1 MAKAYTFD
9 ELMAKNKKIANTP
22 LSELYKPNGDE
33 ATEILDIPS
42 LSRDQAAAQASAA
55 AQAAAKALYTGG
67 KYSAPNTLIPGM
79 SYTEWLIKGGMNGMA
94 QKEYD
99 AAVRAAETDYAKT
112 LALYGQNA
120 ETLGR
125 AGLTGSG
132 YTDYL
137 TGAGFSAMQ
146 GAKVAAADTK
156 ALTEAQQRL
165 SYADYLAGVDAQNA
179 QLAAQ
184 ENAKQ
189 EATAANI
196 KSTIDTAIQQG
207 MDDKA
212 IMAMIQQHY
221 GNDFDGYLSGWI
233 ANAHTYNDPLVAQ
246 NAQSAAD
253 AEAAKYREEIFNQLK
268 AGVDPA
274 IVRTNIEYV
283 MKFTGADTSQLDT
296 WMAEAQTA
304 AQPTVDALNEEKTKA
319 DRSAALQA
327 YSTMIS
333 GGLDKDTAL
342 GQLKQEYSDEIVD
355 YAMQTYE
362 TSQANIKAEE
372 QNKTFK
378 QLSDELDLEGL
389 ALGDIPTSAQYK
401 NAVVSGQLTSEQAE
415 ELQNKALEKRKGIL
429 SARYDNLTNEDAPE
443 FLSDVRQLYEAGD
456 VDKDYYVNVALDIV
470 KQNIDSVIED
480 TKSGDHVLKVA
491 NIVNKVVSNSELFGG
506 VQDEVVGEALSGVYV
521 ETKQAVINDTVAKI
535 LGRLGINSNIL
546 NSVNQETIR
555 DYASLL
561 GKATDLSQNAYDTI
575 RSLQNLGT
583 VDVLISLDGYDQ
595 STLKG
600 AASKIRNTEKV
611 QLKIGPAMLDQ
622 YLGANYPDAK
632 IGTVMYYNDKLIY
645 KTAIGWAEL
654 TGVTKGSAGGEEN
667 ANVLFELI
675 KEKYKVKE

>member
-1 MAKAYTFD
+1 MAKAYTFED
-9 ELMAKNKKIANTP
+9 LMKRNNKIANTP
-22 LSELYKPNGDE
+22 ISDIYGDNGDE
-33 ATEILDIPS
+33 AQGEILDVPS
-42 LSRDQAAAQASAA
+42 QTRAQAAAQASAA

-67 KYSAPNTLIPGM
+67 KYSAPDTLIPGM
-79 SYTEWLIKGGMNGMA
+79 SYTEWLMKGGMNGQA

-274 IVRTNIEYV
+274 IVRANIEYV

-304 AQPTVDALNEEKTKA
+304 AQPTIDANNANNAVAEEDDALREYT
-319 DRSAALQA
+319 DL
-327 YSTMIS
+327 IS
-333 GGLDKDTAL
+333 GGLDKNTVIN
-342 GQLKQEYSDEIVD
+342 QLKRDYSESAVN
-355 YAMQTYE
+355 YAVQTYE
-362 TSQANIKAEE
+362 TSQANIKAEA
-372 QNKTFK
+372 QNTTAD
-378 QLSDELDLEGL
+378 QLF
-389 ALGDIPTSAQYK
+389 
-401 NAVVSGQLTSEQAE
+401 
-415 ELQNKALEKRKGIL
+415 KALEAEGITL
-429 SARYDNLTNEDAPE
+429 EQIGNAAAYNNLALAGEITEDQARRLTAEAAKVRYDILKKDFESFGDMDTVSAQDAMTNWMNTINSLDARDLEDYQRA
-443 FLSDVRQLYEAGD
+443 QLYGMLGD
-456 VDKDYYVNVALDIV
+456 ALLSGNIELKKPVSEMLNDIRALDKDKI
-470 KQNIDSVIED
+470 
-480 TKSGDHVLKVA
+480 
-491 NIVNKVVSNSELFGG
+491 
-506 VQDEVVGEALSGVYV
+506 GEAAYNGVVDAFMNSIDVSTAFKTDRVTYGGTSSYKYAIEIDCGKREDGKEASQQIKFTHYDASAQTQESLNNMGPVPLDGEVRTRNGKLYV
-521 ETKQAVINDTVAKI
+521 YDNGEKKWEMLNVVWSTVA
-535 LGRLGINSNIL
+535 
-546 NSVNQETIR
+546 
-555 DYASLL
+555 
-561 GKATDLSQNAYDTI
+561 
-575 RSLQNLGT
+575 
-583 VDVLISLDGYDQ
+583 
-595 STLKG
+595 
-600 AASKIRNTEKV
+600 
-611 QLKIGPAMLDQ
+611 
-622 YLGANYPDAK
+622 
-632 IGTVMYYNDKLIY
+632 
-645 KTAIGWAEL
+645 
-654 TGVTKGSAGGEEN
+654 GEEN
-667 ANVLFELI
+667 AKIMYDMLVRYYSAGIRNGQDFPSEKHKNAI
-675 KEKYKVKE
+675 K

>member
-9 ELMAKNKKIANTP
+9 DLIKRNKKIATTP
-22 LSELYKPNGDE
+22 ISELYKDNGDE

-67 KYSAPNTLIPGM
+67 QYKTPQTLIPGM
-79 SYTEWLIKGGMNGMA
+79 SYTEWLTKGGMNGQA

-184 ENAKQ
+184 ENAKKEALAAEQ

-221 GNDFDGYLSGWI
+221 GNDFDSYLSGWI

-253 AEAAKYREEIFNQLK
+253 AEAAKYREEIFSQLK

-274 IVRTNIEYV
+274 IVRANIEYV

-296 WMAEAQTA
+296 WMAEAQAA
-304 AQPTVDALNEEKTKA
+304 AQPTVDALNAEKTAAETEAAEAAKA
-319 DRSAALQA
+319 EANARQQQANAAYASLIGGDTRYAPAVAERELKNAGYSDDEILAARTNFQA
-327 YSTMIS
+327 NNFDTGVNNIEMATTADQLADYSSEALELSVQAGVLS
-333 GGLDKDTAL
+333 GIQAA
-342 GQLKQEYSDEIVD
+342 QLKQQARAKRAALLANDFKNLKYVDEESAPQAMANWLATVNALSAEDLPDAQRAELYSLYADAVISGNVELKHPVSEMLNDIRTLDKNRIGEAAYDGFIDGFMNAIVIANKPHREYGSGYDNPYYNINIDMGKNSEGKNADQMIQFMVGRVSESE
-355 YAMQTYE
+355 AVALGTGTPGE
-362 TSQANIKAEE
+362 IKAYGNALYAYTTDNRGKNPKWIKLTAIDSTNVAGKDNAKLLYDMFVRYYSS
-372 QNKTFK
+372 NKT
-378 QLSDELDLEGL
+378 S
-389 ALGDIPTSAQYK
+389 S
-401 NAVVSGQLTSEQAE
+401 
-415 ELQNKALEKRKGIL
+415 NKA
-429 SARYDNLTNEDAPE
+429 STPA
-443 FLSDVRQLYEAGD
+443 
-456 VDKDYYVNVALDIV
+456 
-470 KQNIDSVIED
+470 
-480 TKSGDHVLKVA
+480 A
-491 NIVNKVVSNSELFGG
+491 N
-506 VQDEVVGEALSGVYV
+506 
-521 ETKQAVINDTVAKI
+521 T
-535 LGRLGINSNIL
+535 
-546 NSVNQETIR
+546 
-555 DYASLL
+555 
-561 GKATDLSQNAYDTI
+561 
-575 RSLQNLGT
+575 
-583 VDVLISLDGYDQ
+583 
-595 STLKG
+595 
-600 AASKIRNTEKV
+600 
-611 QLKIGPAMLDQ
+611 
-622 YLGANYPDAK
+622 
-632 IGTVMYYNDKLIY
+632 
-645 KTAIGWAEL
+645 KTAI
-654 TGVTKGSAGGEEN
+654 K
-667 ANVLFELI
+667 
-675 KEKYKVKE
+675 

>member
-1 MAKAYTFD
+1 MAKAYTFE

-67 KYSAPNTLIPGM
+67 QYKTPNTLIPGM
-79 SYTEWLIKGGMNGMA
+79 TYTEWLMKGGMNGQA

-189 EATAANI
+189 EALAAEQEATAANI
-196 KSTIDTAIQQG
+196 KSTIDTAILQG

-221 GNDFDGYLSGWI
+221 GNDFDSYLSGWI

-253 AEAAKYREEIFNQLK
+253 AEAAAETEAAEAAKAEANARQQQANAAYASLIGGDTRYAPAVAERELKNAGYSDDEILAARTNFQANNFDTGANNIEMATTADQLTDYSSEALELSVQ
-268 AGVDPA
+268 AGVLSG
-274 IVRTNIEYV
+274 I
-283 MKFTGADTSQLDT
+283 Q
-296 WMAEAQTA
+296 A
-304 AQPTVDALNEEKTKA
+304 A
-319 DRSAALQA
+319 
-327 YSTMIS
+327 
-333 GGLDKDTAL
+333 
-342 GQLKQEYSDEIVD
+342 QLKQQARAKRAALLANDFENVTDENAAAYV
-355 YAMQTYE
+355 Q
-362 TSQANIKAEE
+362 S
-372 QNKTFK
+372 
-378 QLSDELDLEGL
+378 LSD
-389 ALGDIPTSAQYK
+389 
-401 NAVVSGQLTSEQAE
+401 
-415 ELQNKALEKRKGIL
+415 
-429 SARYDNLTNEDAPE
+429 
-443 FLSDVRQLYEAGD
+443 
-456 VDKDYYVNVALDIV
+456 YY
-470 KQNIDSVIED
+470 
-480 TKSGDHVLKVA
+480 KSGD
-491 NIVNKVVSNSELFGG
+491 I
-506 VQDEVVGEALSGVYV
+506 
-521 ETKQAVINDTVAKI
+521 TKD
-535 LGRLGINSNIL
+535 
-546 NSVNQETIR
+546 
-555 DYASLL
+555 DYA
-561 GKATDLSQNAYDTI
+561 DLMS
-575 RSLQNLGT
+575 
-583 VDVLISLDGYDQ
+583 DVVI
-595 STLKG
+595 
-600 AASKIRNTEKV
+600 
-611 QLKIGPAMLDQ
+611 
-622 YLGANYPDAK
+622 AN
-632 IGTVMYYNDKLIY
+632 
-645 KTAIGWAEL
+645 L
-654 TGVTKGSAGGEEN
+654 TGVADENEPMTAAIDMIFALKNSPDYNDIVSELEKSIVNTMQVVKSIPTTVAGRGTDSVTIEVTFGNNSENKPSTQQLTLETSKKSASVDLGTGNPGDIKAHNGKLYVYDNYKKAWMELEQPYKRYTGS
-667 ANVLFELI
+667 
-675 KEKYKVKE
+675 KEHSAEAYKMLVDYYS

>member
-9 ELMAKNKKIANTP
+9 DLIKRNKKIATTP
-22 LSELYKPNGDE
+22 ISELYKDNGDE

-67 KYSAPNTLIPGM
+67 QYKTPQTLIPGM
-79 SYTEWLIKGGMNGMA
+79 SYTEWLTKGGMNGQA

-189 EATAANI
+189 EALAAEQEATAANI

-221 GNDFDGYLSGWI
+221 GNDFDSYLSGWI

-246 NAQSAAD
+246 NAQRAAD

-274 IVRTNIEYV
+274 IVRSNIEYV

-296 WMAEAQTA
+296 WMAEAQAA
-304 AQPTVDALNEEKTKA
+304 AQPTVDALNAEKTKA
-319 DRSAALQA
+319 ETEAANARKIESRNILSNGYA
-327 YSTMIS
+327 DGSIF
-333 GGLDKDTAL
+333 DTA
-342 GQLKQEYSDEIVD
+342 
-355 YAMQTYE
+355 
-362 TSQANIKAEE
+362 
-372 QNKTFK
+372 
-378 QLSDELDLEGL
+378 
-389 ALGDIPTSAQYK
+389 SA
-401 NAVVSGQLTSEQAE
+401 EQALRDAGRSNE
-415 ELQNKALEKRKGIL
+415 EIAEAM
-429 SARYDNLTNEDAPE
+429 SY
-443 FLSDVRQLYEAGD
+443 LSDVVSRKLTSNISNPGATLADLPSAVAIDQLAHNNMITPEQAAQLKTDAAAKRAELLAEQFKGFAKMDEENASKAAADWRATIDSLSAEDLPDAQRVELYSMLGD
-456 VDKDYYVNVALDIV
+456 ALVSGHIESNMPISDLLNEINSIDPDVVGQAAYDGLIEGIFENFKIDKTDVLRDRVYITFNLGKKNNGKDSKQDIV
-470 KQNIDSVIED
+470 LDVILA
-480 TKSGDHVLKVA
+480 KIASQQLGNGKKGDLKV
-491 NIVNKVVSNSELFGG
+491 VGDELYVKLSDDGEYWRKV
-506 VQDEVVGEALSGVYV
+506 
-521 ETKQAVINDTVAKI
+521 
-535 LGRLGINSNIL
+535 
-546 NSVNQETIR
+546 
-555 DYASLL
+555 
-561 GKATDLSQNAYDTI
+561 
-575 RSLQNLGT
+575 
-583 VDVLISLDGYDQ
+583 
-595 STLKG
+595 
-600 AASKIRNTEKV
+600 EKV
-611 QLKIGPAMLDQ
+611 TSASAGEKENADLMYDLLVRYYSSNKTSSNKASTPA
-622 YLGANYPDAK
+622 AN
-632 IGTVMYYNDKLIY
+632 T
-645 KTAIGWAEL
+645 KTAI
-654 TGVTKGSAGGEEN
+654 K
-667 ANVLFELI
+667 
-675 KEKYKVKE
+675 